1 MVVLHR
7 FFRAARVWRGS
18 LSHPR
23 GRELRRSFHHRTFEQ
38 SNSKSS
44 DVLRSCST
52 LNNSPWFSMTPAVFV
67 VLFSI
72 GVSYADPNEANGKS
86 SVPTDHP
93 PNYADIA
100 KKERPRIQELIQNM
114 ILRSWDNPVA
124 LQITLRSAEKK
135 KEPGASEDD
144 SDEDLFILIF
154 GSLLY
159 SDKVEVEFIKKGSL
173 TTEELDAFVSALQVA
188 GTKPGQDKASGGRG
202 SVREATTDKTISQLE
217 SMGVIIYGI
226 N

>member
-1 MVVLHR
+1 
-7 FFRAARVWRGS
+7 
-18 LSHPR
+18 
-23 GRELRRSFHHRTFEQ
+23 
-38 SNSKSS
+38 
-44 DVLRSCST
+44 
-52 LNNSPWFSMTPAVFV
+52 
-67 VLFSI
+67 
-72 GVSYADPNEANGKS
+72 
-86 SVPTDHP
+86 
-93 PNYADIA
+93 
-100 KKERPRIQELIQNM
+100 M

-144 SDEDLFILIF
+144 SDEDLCILIF

-217 SMGVIIYGI
+217 SMGVRIYGI
-226 N
+226 NKPLGEDSIDEILWDNIAGYDQQSGKLQFTYFIFYPLKSQL